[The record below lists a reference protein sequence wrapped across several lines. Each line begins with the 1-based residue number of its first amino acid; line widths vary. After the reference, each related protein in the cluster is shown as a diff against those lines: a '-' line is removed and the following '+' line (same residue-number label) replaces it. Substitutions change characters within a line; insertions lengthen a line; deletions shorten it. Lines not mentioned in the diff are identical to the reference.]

1 MFDVLVGHVI
11 LAAFVEQSSGPVNWQ
26 THDTIYHVMQNY
38 HRYFSLSN
46 HWHPA
51 LSFYCSIYPRPVVIH
66 QLSIFDAG
74 AGRYPGPGDYTEA
87 CFVVFGKG
95 QFRPGQSANPYIGNA
110 GELEHTEEA
119 KVETVCVGE
128 ETVRSVIAALK
139 K

>member
-1 MFDVLVGHVI
+1 MASITTHYKLWFHVP
-11 LAAFVEQSSGPVNWQ
+11 VE
-26 THDTIYHVMQNY
+26 
-38 HRYFSLSN
+38 SLEMCKK
-46 HWHPA
+46 A
-51 LSFYCSIYPRPVVIH
+51 
-66 QLSIFDAG
+66 IFDAG
-74 AGRYPGPGDYTEA
+74 AGRYPGPGDYTEV

-119 KVETVCVGE
+119 MVETVCVGE